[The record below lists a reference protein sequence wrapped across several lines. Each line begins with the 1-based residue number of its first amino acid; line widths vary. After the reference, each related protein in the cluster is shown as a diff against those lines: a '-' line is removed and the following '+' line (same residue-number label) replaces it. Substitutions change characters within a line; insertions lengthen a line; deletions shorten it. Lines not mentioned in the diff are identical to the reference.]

1 MRTDA
6 TWIEIARAVRHGL
19 TQRPQPLVEEE
30 VAPGRILFAPRR
42 GLALLGAVF
51 GMGGAAAAMSVPTHP
66 GAAAAVTGLPYRG
79 DDDEGWGGECLPS
92 FGWCVGGGGGGCAL
106 VMHPFCDEDGGGS
119 LQQVPLDAVSPAR
132 HRRDPTG

>member
-6 TWIEIARAVRHGL
+6 PWIEIARAVRRGL

-42 GLALLGAVF
+42 SLALLGTVF

-66 GAAAAVTGLPYRG
+66 GAATAVTGLPYRG
-79 DDDEGWGGECLPS
+79 DDDEGWGGVRLLIHPS
-92 FGWCVGGGGGGCAL
+92 CE
-106 VMHPFCDEDGGGS
+106 EDGDGS
-119 LQQVPLDAVSPAR
+119 LQRVPLDAVPPAG
-132 HRRDPTG
+132 HRRDPTT